1 MEQFQSNACYQGDPS
16 KGRLAG
22 AFFLGVDSLDIGNLI
37 CPKSS
42 KCVGKDLQSFGQA
55 HFGYYVQKIIRHPVR
70 KENGSDS
77 TGADGKILVNI
88 IAHGE
93 EMLSVGGIEYRVL
106 MMFDDI

>member
-1 MEQFQSNACYQGDPS
+1 MGGC
-16 KGRLAG
+16 
-22 AFFLGVDSLDIGNLI
+22 DSDQLIRWTLDNLI

-42 KCVGKDLQSFGQA
+42 KCVGKDLQIFGQA